1 MKQSNEDP
9 EEDPD
14 ALGVTEVL
22 EVIAGAKEIDL
33 KQA

>member
-9 EEDPD
+9 EEEET
-14 ALGVTEVL
+14 LGVTEVL

-33 KQA
+33 NKA